1 MSTCNPSKA
10 AFLTDFSITLIKGQ
24 TTRTLN
30 KVRSMKDSF
39 KHDAMLKI
47 LMSNSFFRRS
57 WGGFNQRCVR
67 PDRRRRRDSETGDPV
82 AKEPGGGPGVP
93 EQEEGVHKVPG
104 EPGSRPGKPEQ
115 GSHRGTEV
123 TQGIVYRPQVG
134 LLLSEEALSNPSAS
148 FSKVTIKQH
157 G

>member
-1 MSTCNPSKA
+1 MSKN
-10 AFLTDFSITLIKGQ
+10 
-24 TTRTLN
+24 
-30 KVRSMKDSF
+30 SF
-39 KHDAMLKI
+39 IKHDDVLKI
-47 LMSNSFFRRS
+47 LISNSFYRRS
-57 WGGFNQRCVR
+57 RSRFNQRSVR
-67 PDRRRRRDSETGDPV
+67 PDCRRRLDAETGDPV

-93 EQEEGVHKVPG
+93 KQEEGVHQVPG

-134 LLLSEEALSNPSAS
+134 VWFSGDSLSIPSAS
-148 FSKVTIKQH
+148 FGKVTIKQH

>member
-1 MSTCNPSKA
+1 MITQGKNSKLKSKTQGFGKVKNAVCRKRVQKKACCNPSKA

-67 PDRRRRRDSETGDPV
+67 PDRRGRRDSETGDPV
-82 AKEPGGGPGVP
+82 AKEPGSGPGVS

-104 EPGSRPGKPEQ
+104 EPGSRP
-115 GSHRGTEV
+115 
-123 TQGIVYRPQVG
+123 
-134 LLLSEEALSNPSAS
+134 
-148 FSKVTIKQH
+148 
-157 G
+157 